1 MGKANKWIRNFL
13 MMMGKKEEREK
24 KEEKSIERTGT
35 PTASCQSTPK
45 VKRRWSFKKSSSME
59 RNNHKSN
66 RSFDLKFNHRLN
78 TQSSM
83 LEFDILEKHHKANLT
98 EKGAIGQKTYITG
111 RIKDAAATRIQAAF
125 RSYLARKAL
134 RALRSLVR
142 LQALVRGHLV
152 RKQTAVMVRGMHSLM
167 VIQLRARVQRV
178 QMAEEAHTLNSR
190 KSQKVSSENNQLTRV
205 CSIEKMDV
213 SIQEK
218 GRVHKKNSTKNKS
231 SGKENGLSTSES
243 HRLSVSRS
251 HQILQTCPSPSTLS
265 HMSTISYNRHI
276 EDFSFNAPEKG
287 FEHCSHVSTT
297 ISPKTP
303 FSMAH
308 SENPNSIFSSATLAL
323 TYMYNTESSRAKARS
338 HSEPRQRPNWSIKRK
353 SKRTPS
359 MDGITGIP
367 DASREETPTH
377 SRRHYVP
384 ESHEA
389 WLLKLYKQAKSIK
402 HVKVD
407 SASIV
412 STI

>member
-13 MMMGKKEEREK
+13 MMMGKKEDREK
-24 KEEKSIERTGT
+24 KEEKSVESMGT
-35 PTASCQSTPK
+35 PTASCPSTPK

-59 RNNHKSN
+59 RNNHKST
-66 RSFDLKFNHRLN
+66 RSFDLTFSCKLN
-78 TQSSM
+78 TQGSM
-83 LEFDILEKHHKANLT
+83 PQFDILEKLNKTNLAA
-98 EKGAIGQKTYITG
+98 KGATEPKTYIT
-111 RIKDAAATRIQAAF
+111 RRVEDAATTRIQAVF

-152 RKQTAVMVRGMHSLM
+152 RKQTSAMVRHMHSLM

-178 QMAEEAHTLNSR
+178 QMAKEAHNPNSR

-205 CSIEKMDV
+205 CSIKKMDV

-218 GRVHKKNSTKNKS
+218 GSQKKNSTKNKS
-231 SGKENGLSTSES
+231 SGMENGFSPSES
-243 HRLSVSRS
+243 HCLSVSRRS
-251 HQILQTCPSPSTLS
+251 HQVLQTCPSPSILS
-265 HMSTISYNRHI
+265 DTSTISYDRHI
-276 EDFSFNAPEKG
+276 EDFSFKTPEKG
-287 FEHCSHVSTT
+287 FEHCSNVSTT
-297 ISPKTP
+297 VSSKIP
-303 FSMAH
+303 FPIAH

-323 TYMYNTESSRAKARS
+323 TYMSNTQSSRAKARS

-353 SKRTPS
+353 SKQAPS

-367 DASREETPTH
+367 DTSREETPTH
-377 SRRHYVP
+377 SRRHNVP